1 MNINKYIAILA
12 IAGVTSLF
20 SAEVKQISI
29 LADQI
34 KNTNDMNVK
43 KQLMIDLNKELEA
56 LEKKD
61 LPKAQAIIDK
71 KLKRTN

>member
-1 MNINKYIAILA
+1 MKLRKHIAILA

-29 LADQI
+29 LADQVN
-34 KNTNDMNVK
+34 NTNDMKVK
-43 KQLMIDLNKELEA
+43 QQLMIELNKELEA

-61 LPKAQAIIDK
+61 LPRAQAIVDE
-71 KLKRTN
+71 KLKASK